1 MGIVEIVKSLLFKYK
16 KIEIE
21 KLPSQ
26 GKFYNDDFQIKISKV
41 EDNDI
46 KEYENT
52 YDRDNLYVVIESVK
66 KIVRKNTIL
75 SYPYKFEDI
84 KSIDIIFLFLE
95 IVKFTKGK
103 EIKVSFFNEDIRDF
117 DYIEFSDNTFNYFD
131 FSKYDHKNCEIIIN
145 DYKFSMPS
153 IGVENCLTDFLVNKS
168 SEKNSNEWNNYSYD
182 FLFFTCNKNN
192 LTFKEIE
199 NLVTIFNFDIDQSE
213 QKKIRKIVNK
223 FNSLIS
229 YSLQINGKVIDI
241 KSKLDLE
248 TIWK

>member
-1 MGIVEIVKSLLFKYK
+1 MGIIEIVKSLLFKYK
-16 KIEIE
+16 KIDIE

-26 GKFYNDDFQIKISKV
+26 GKFYKNDFEIKISKV
-41 EDNDI
+41 EEVDI
-46 KEYENT
+46 KRYEDT
-52 YDRDNLYVVIESVK
+52 YDRDNLYIVIESVK
-66 KIVRKNTIL
+66 KIVKKNVIL
-75 SYPYKFEDI
+75 SSKYKFEDI

-103 EIKVSFFNEDIRDF
+103 EIKISFFNDNIKDF
-117 DYIEFSDNTFNYFD
+117 DFIEFSDKTFNYFD
-131 FSKYDHKNCEIIIN
+131 FTKYKSVDGEILVN
-145 DYKFSMPS
+145 DYRFSMPS
-153 IGVENCLTDFLVNKS
+153 IGIENCLTNFLVNKS
-168 SEKNSNEWNNYSYD
+168 SDENSSQRNDYSYD

-199 NLVTIFNFDIDQSE
+199 NLVTIFNFDIEQSE
-213 QKKIRKIVNK
+213 QSKIRKIVKK

-229 YSLQINGKVIDI
+229 YSLQLDGKVIDI